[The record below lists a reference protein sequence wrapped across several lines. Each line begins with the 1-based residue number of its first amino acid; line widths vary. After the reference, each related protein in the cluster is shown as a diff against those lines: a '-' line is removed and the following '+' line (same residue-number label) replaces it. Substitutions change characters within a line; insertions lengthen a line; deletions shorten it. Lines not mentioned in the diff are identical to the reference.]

1 MNWYCDY
8 ADDRPLHDVY
18 HQTEYGFPKT
28 DERDLFEIFALEI
41 FQPGPSWDLILKK
54 RATTFEAFEGSDVD
68 RVAAYGE
75 RDKARLLSNPGI
87 IRNKLKVEAII
98 HNARVIVDMRTDH
111 GGFANWLKT
120 HHPRNRRAWVKLF
133 KKTFKFTGP
142 EVTNEFLMCIGYLP
156 GAHRDD
162 CHVQKNRQGET
173 ALDAGRSGHLRN
185 RPVRKHLI
193 VQCSHKGKG
202 VPDSNACQFF

>member
-8 ADDRPLHDVY
+8 ADDRPPHDVY

-41 FQPGPSWDLILKK
+41 FQPGLSWDLILKK
-54 RATTFEAFEGSDVD
+54 RATTFEAFEGFDVD

-162 CHVQKNRQGET
+162 CHVQKKIAKAKPPWTQIDPAIYET
-173 ALDAGRSGHLRN
+173 DRSEN
-185 RPVRKHLI
+185 T
-193 VQCSHKGKG
+193 
-202 VPDSNACQFF
+202 

>member
-8 ADDRPLHDVY
+8 ADDRPPHDVY

-41 FQPGPSWDLILKK
+41 FQPGLSWDLILKK
-54 RATTFEAFEGSDVD
+54 RATTFEAFEGFDVD

-162 CHVQKNRQGET
+162 CHVQKKIAEAKPPWTQVDPAIYET
-173 ALDAGRSGHLRN
+173 DRSEN
-185 RPVRKHLI
+185 T
-193 VQCSHKGKG
+193 
-202 VPDSNACQFF
+202 